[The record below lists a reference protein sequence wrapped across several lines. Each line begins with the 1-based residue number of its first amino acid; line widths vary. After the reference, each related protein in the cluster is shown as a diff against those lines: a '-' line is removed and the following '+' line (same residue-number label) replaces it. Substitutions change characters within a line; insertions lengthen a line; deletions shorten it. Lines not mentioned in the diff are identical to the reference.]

1 MTDTLTLDRL
11 PIGQPARIAAVD
23 WDALDPDEGRRL
35 RALGIDTGAIV
46 TVAHR
51 GVLAG
56 RDPLAVQIGRMTVAL
71 RRAHACTMRVEPE
84 ARSTSVEPEARSTG
98 VAPEASSTGVAPEA
112 RSTGVEPEARVTLV
126 EPEVRVTLV
135 EPEARFKCGEP
146 EA

>member
-11 PIGQPARIAAVD
+11 PIGCPARIAGVD

-35 RALGIDTGAIV
+35 RALGIDTGALV

-71 RRAHACTMRVEPE
+71 RRAHARTMRVEPE
-84 ARSTSVEPEARSTG
+84 ARVME
-98 VAPEASSTGVAPEA
+98 
-112 RSTGVEPEARVTLV
+112 VEPEARVM
-126 EPEVRVTLV
+126 PV
-135 EPEARFKCGEP
+135 EPEA
-146 EA
+146 